1 MYLPKVFVESDL
13 DRQLD
18 LIEAFSFGCL
28 MVQDG
33 QGGIEIAHLPFVL
46 DRGVGPHGRLRAH
59 VARAN
64 GIWKLATDGRP
75 VVAVFSGPHGY
86 VSARW
91 YEQPTRQVPTWNYAV
106 VHAHGRA
113 SGPMDRGELTTLLDD
128 LAAIHERGAA
138 EPWSTRE
145 LDRELHEGLLQ
156 GIVGF
161 SIAIERLEGK
171 FKLSQNRSPADQARV
186 ARALGERGRPD
197 DLAMAQLMRSM
208 KPSSEPR

>member
-1 MYLPKVFVESDL
+1 MYSPRAFVETDL

-18 LIEAFSFGCL
+18 LIEAHGFGCL

-64 GIWKLATDGRP
+64 PIWRLATDGRP

-91 YEQPTRQVPTWNYAV
+91 YEEPTRQVPTWNYAV

-113 SGPMDRGELTTLLDD
+113 SGPMDRDDLSALLDD

-138 EPWSTRE
+138 EPWSTRA
-145 LDRELHEGLLQ
+145 LDRELHESLLQ

-161 SIAIERLEGK
+161 AIAIERLEGK

-186 ARALGERGRPD
+186 ARALAERGRPD
-197 DLAMAQLMRSM
+197 DLEMLRWM
-208 KPSSEPR
+208 KPPSGQGR